1 MDAATYL
8 AALQVERRSLI
19 ERSLPTTDVDAEIA
33 RVSGKPVAETA
44 AVAPAV
50 ETAAVKRGRPRKTPE
65 E

>member
-8 AALQVERRSLI
+8 AALRVERRSLI
-19 ERSLPTTDVDAEIA
+19 ERGLPTTDVDAEIA
-33 RVSGKPVAETA
+33 RVSGSAVETA